1 MSLAIRPV
9 NFSYAIPKAVFN
21 ARGENVVPLKNDIA
35 FTSLEAASALEAQA
49 LSGTRRSLIST
60 DKTRLGANFNKDT
73 NSVDFKLASMNAT
86 DVFLCIFDEPEGK
99 DAALNIRMTKKQ
111 DSDIWETS
119 VPIDVLGGGKKPVYY
134 GYRVF
139 GPNWRYSEDF
149 FNEEGKINNPKSG
162 FDTLDRKSVV

>member
-86 DVFLCIFDEPEGK
+86 DVFLCIFDEP
-99 DAALNIRMTKKQ
+99 
-111 DSDIWETS
+111 
-119 VPIDVLGGGKKPVYY
+119 
-134 GYRVF
+134 
-139 GPNWRYSEDF
+139 
-149 FNEEGKINNPKSG
+149 
-162 FDTLDRKSVV
+162 